1 MSDLSLHSQLQE
13 LYQTRD
19 GQLTAALLT
28 HADFQSFMNQHDIQI
43 PLNLFSQAFIHTSF
57 ANEYQV
63 PHQETLE
70 FLGDA
75 VLQLILTTELFER
88 FPNEKEGKLSK
99 LRSTLVN
106 EKTLA
111 KIARALGL
119 DKLILV
125 GKGEFQKNL
134 MQQDVVLADSF
145 EAMLGQVYRY
155 QGIEHLKPLL
165 LKWYDLF
172 VENAYDISN
181 LESFDAKSTLQQKVL
196 AAYKKLPSYTAEA
209 VGDKFEV
216 KLWINETLAAQGVF
230 ASKKAGEKELAQTVL
245 NKGSL

>member
-1 MSDLSLHSQLQE
+1 MATYGIE
-13 LYQTRD
+13 
-19 GQLTAALLT
+19 
-28 HADFQSFMNQHDIQI
+28 I
-43 PLNLFSQAFIHTSF
+43 PLNHFSQAFIHTSF
-57 ANEYQV
+57 SNEYEV

-75 VLQLILTTELFER
+75 VLQLILTSELFEK
-88 FPNEKEGKLSK
+88 FPKEKEGRLSR

-111 KIARALGL
+111 LMARGLGL
-119 DKLILV
+119 DRLILV
-125 GKGEFQKNL
+125 GRGEFQKNL
-134 MQQDVVLADSF
+134 MQQDPVLADTF
-145 EAMLGQVYRY
+145 EAMLGQIYRY

-165 LKWYDLF
+165 LKWYDQF
-172 VENAYDISN
+172 VENAYDLSN

-196 AAYKKLPSYTAEA
+196 ALYKKLPAYTAEA